1 MMDTPSDGVTR
12 RQFLAGRTGGAHAA
26 GSPSEEH
33 CISSAVV
40 AVLPGRE
47 DEIAARLAEMNGV
60 ELRARQGGKMVVL
73 LEGPGSG
80 AVGSLLLQIAIMDG
94 VITANMVFEHV
105 EQEVQG
111 V

>member
-1 MMDTPSDGVTR
+1 MDTPSDGVTR
-12 RQFLAGRTGGAHAA
+12 RQFLAGRTARIHDA
-26 GSPSEEH
+26 GSALEQH

-60 ELRARQGGKMVVL
+60 ELSARQGSKMVVL

-80 AVGSLLLQIAIMDG
+80 AVGSLLLQIAVMDG

-111 V
+111 A

>member
-1 MMDTPSDGVTR
+1 MKPASDGVTR
-12 RQFLAGRTGGAHAA
+12 RQFLAARSGPRHVQETPA
-26 GSPSEEH
+26 GQH

-47 DEIAARLAEMNGV
+47 DEIAARLAAMKGV
-60 ELRARQGGKMVVL
+60 EIRARQGGKMAVL

-80 AVGSLLLQIAIMDG
+80 AVGSLLLQIAVMDG

-105 EQEVQG
+105 EQETQG
-111 V
+111 A